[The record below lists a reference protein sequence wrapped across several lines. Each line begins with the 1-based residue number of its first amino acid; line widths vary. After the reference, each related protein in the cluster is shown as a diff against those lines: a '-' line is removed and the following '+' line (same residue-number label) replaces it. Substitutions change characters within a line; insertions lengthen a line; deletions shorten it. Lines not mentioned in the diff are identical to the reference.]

1 MSSWDQAGYTIY
13 DLALV
18 NYTTTNINGGKIGTI
33 YTWAKAYLEI
43 NNAEIGTITTQIR
56 KTTDWQEGN
65 LIIGPGTTVDKIL
78 VKNANAVI
86 TIKSGAVVNTLDYGG
101 LSQSK
106 MTVVIEPGAVVKN
119 IKN

>member
-1 MSSWDQAGYTIY
+1 MSPWDEEGYTIY

-18 NYTTTNINGGKIGTI
+18 NFTTTNINGGKIGTI
-33 YTWAKAYLEI
+33 YTWAKAYL

-56 KTTDWQEGN
+56 KTSDWQEGN

-86 TIKSGAVVNTLDYGG
+86 TIKNGAVVNTLDYNG